1 MRRAVTPSRPERITT
16 RLQIAATAAAAS
28 LAIGAIAWATVFSPA
43 FPFLPKAGN
52 AEWIGPADRITT
64 SAVGVDRAHPR
75 SVRFQQQ
82 FRVENTTQPLVV
94 ELKAMRG
101 FRLRFNGVEVASREA
116 GSWNWKR
123 GTRVDLGPPEA
134 GDNRLEVDVVNSEG
148 PPLLWLEARTPG
160 IDLATGHGWLV
171 QEGLRGPQRAM
182 LADDTR
188 RGAVG
193 LGASDLGRILS
204 DQADTLIAIATLC
217 GLLSLAV
224 RRLDGDRI
232 TPWLAPTAG
241 TCVGLL
247 WLGLFVFT
255 ISQLPAFHGYDGPDH
270 LGYVRHLVEGG
281 SLPLA
286 TDGPAMYH
294 PPLFYLLSAGIWTLT
309 GGPSTALHLLPFVS
323 GLIQVAVAFALAKA
337 LFPARPALSALA
349 LLIAGI
355 LPINVVLASHFSNEP
370 FHSAI
375 SACAILLT
383 TQLLLAADSPLRRYL
398 ALGVVLGL
406 ALLTKV
412 TSLLLLPLVAGFL
425 AAKLWLADAPG
436 SRRMGIRATAIVV
449 PLCAIAGWY
458 YLRNWL
464 QLGRVAIGNW
474 DVPGSAVAWWQ
485 YPGFHTAK
493 YFTDFGES
501 IQRPFFAG
509 YVSFADGIYATFW
522 GDSLLSGV
530 SSVAV
535 RHPFWNYE
543 WMALVPLL
551 ALPATAL
558 LVGGVIALGL
568 KSFRG
573 PDLHRRAALAF
584 VATTVLV
591 YAFAVL
597 FINIRLPFYA
607 QAKAS
612 YALAALAPLAV
623 GGAYAITEVHRILD
637 APGRR
642 WLLVL
647 FDAWLGTLAVALV
660 LSFGA

>member
-1 MRRAVTPSRPERITT
+1 MVLT
-16 RLQIAATAAAAS
+16 
-28 LAIGAIAWATVFSPA
+28 IGAIAWATAFSPA
-43 FPFLPKAGN
+43 FPFLPKAGT
-52 AEWIGPADRITT
+52 AEWIGPPDRITT
-64 SAVGVDRAHPR
+64 AAVGVDRARPR
-75 SVRFQQQ
+75 SVRFQQR
-82 FRVENTTQPLVV
+82 FRVENAARPLVV

-101 FRLRFNGVEVASREA
+101 FRLRFNGKEVASREA
-116 GSWNWKR
+116 AEWNWKR
-123 GTRVDLGPPEA
+123 GARIDLGHPEA
-134 GDNRLEVDVVNSEG
+134 GENRLEVDVVNSEG

-160 IDLATGHGWLV
+160 IDLATGQSWVV
-171 QEGLRGPQRAM
+171 QEGARGSQRAR

-193 LGASDLGRILS
+193 LAAPDLERVLS
-204 DQADTLIAIATLC
+204 RQWVALIAIAMLC
-217 GLLSLAV
+217 ALFSVALRGLN
-224 RRLDGDRI
+224 RDRV
-232 TPWLAPTAG
+232 TPWLAPAAW
-241 TCVGLL
+241 TCVGLF

-270 LGYVRHLVEGG
+270 LDYVRHLAEGG
-281 SLPLA
+281 ALPLA

-294 PPLFYLLSAGIWTLT
+294 PPLFYLLSAGIWRLG

-323 GLIQVAVAFALAKA
+323 GLIQVAVSFALAKA
-337 LFPARPALSALA
+337 LFPARPALAALA
-349 LLIAGI
+349 VLIAGL
-355 LPINVVLASHFSNEP
+355 LPVNVVLASHFSNEP
-370 FHSAI
+370 FHSAL

-383 TQLLLAADSPLRRYL
+383 TQLLLAADMPVRRCL
-398 ALGVVLGL
+398 LLGAVLGL

-425 AAKLWLADAPG
+425 AAKLWLAEARG
-436 SRRMGIRATAIVV
+436 SRRAGVRATSIVV

-493 YFTDFGES
+493 YFADFGES

-509 YVSFADGIYATFW
+509 YASFADGIYATFW

-530 SSVAV
+530 SSLAV

-543 WMALVPLL
+543 WMSLVPLL

-573 PDLHRRAALAF
+573 PDLRRRAALAF
-584 VATTVLV
+584 VATTVFV

-623 GGAYAITEVHRILD
+623 GGAYAITEVHRVLD